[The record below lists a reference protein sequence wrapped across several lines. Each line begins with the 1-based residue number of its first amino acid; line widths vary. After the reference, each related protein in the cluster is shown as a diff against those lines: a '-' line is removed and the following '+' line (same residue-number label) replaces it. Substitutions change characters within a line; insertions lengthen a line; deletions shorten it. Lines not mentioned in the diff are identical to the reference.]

1 MNIAIVTPSPI
12 PFVIGGAEKLFWGL
26 LNAINQLTTHNAEL
40 IKIPCSG
47 NHFWGIIEG
56 AYRFSQLNLDHF
68 DLIITTKDP
77 AWLISHPNHM
87 VYMQHKCRGVYDL
100 YHKTGH
106 PVDFTSNH
114 RELERLYNMLRTS
127 PSRAMLPFFFQ
138 ELFRLKDIAGE
149 LEPLTF
155 AFPGPLTRAII
166 HWLDKAAL
174 TPDQI
179 RYWRAISRNVALRE
193 GYFPKN
199 ADMSTLDVKVIHH
212 PTDLCG
218 LHTGDYRHIFT
229 ASRLEGLKRIDLLI
243 KAFNALPEKLRSSV
257 EFHIAGT
264 GGQQEALQ
272 KLASDTSQIHFLGY
286 LNDSSLVQDYSSAL
300 FVPFVPYDED
310 YGLITLEA
318 MLSGKAVLTTFDSGG
333 VHELV
338 THGETGFCV
347 GPEPDLIAAAMRE
360 LVENRQKTIEMG
372 KRAREAVLNINWQ
385 NTVDSLLEGVEPARF
400 ERRSAV
406 VTSKPSSC
414 HHVATNVFTPKVVLA
429 NTFTVQPPVSGGQ
442 KRIFHL
448 YKELASVVDISLVSI
463 GGFDPQNI
471 TNNPSQSF
479 IAPNFEELIVPR
491 NARFHDH
498 TVDISAR
505 LGVSADDIASINSFG
520 KGFDLLPS
528 YEKAI
533 SSRLG
538 HASLVILSHP
548 YLFHA
553 VRKCWSGP
561 VWYEAH
567 NVEYD
572 IKSAMLPD
580 TEVAREYI
588 KQVFEVEMCACKEA
602 EFITACS
609 QEDAMRLVELYG
621 ISPETILVVPN
632 GVDFSSVAPLSP
644 DEKVAL
650 KRRLGISNMP
660 VALFMGS
667 LHKPNIE
674 ALPVIRF
681 LSEMCPDIL
690 FLVVGSVCE
699 AESALSGSNL
709 LFLGRLEEEEKNI
722 VLRCSDIGLN
732 PVVSGS
738 GTNLKL
744 VEYAAAGLVCLTT
757 KIGNRGLTLQNG
769 IHVHEAELDEFAS
782 TLKKIVSQF
791 GSHESQQMISM
802 ARQLV
807 KEKYDWHV
815 VSEPYKQRLV
825 KLVLSNN
832 KSKFF

>member
-26 LNAINQLTTHNAEL
+26 LNAINQLTPHNAEL
-40 IKIPCSG
+40 IKIPCNG

-68 DLIITTKDP
+68 DLVITTKDP

-100 YHKTGH
+100 YHKTGQ
-106 PVDFTSNH
+106 PVDFTPNH
-114 RELERLYNMLRTS
+114 KELERLDNMLRTS
-127 PSRAMLPFFFQ
+127 PGRAMLPLFFQ
-138 ELFRLKDIAGE
+138 ELFRLKDIQDRLA
-149 LEPLTF
+149 PLTF

-199 ADMSTLDVKVIHH
+199 ADMSAIDVKVIHH

-229 ASRLEGLKRIDLLI
+229 ASRLEKLKRVDLLI
-243 KAFNALPEKLRSSV
+243 TAFNSLPQRLRSSV

-272 KLASDTSQIHFLGY
+272 KLASDAPQIHFLGY
-286 LNDSSLVQDYSSAL
+286 LNDPSLVEAYSSAL

-318 MLSGKAVLTTFDSGG
+318 MLSGKAVLTTLDSGG
-333 VHELV
+333 VNELV
-338 THGETGFCV
+338 THNETGLCV
-347 GPEPDLIAAAMRE
+347 EPRPGSIADAMKELI
-360 LVENRQKTIEMG
+360 ENREKTIEMG
-372 KRAREAVLNINWQ
+372 KRAKESVSDINWQ
-385 NTVDSLLEGVEPARF
+385 NTVDALLDGVEPQVFNRKAL
-400 ERRSAV
+400 A
-406 VTSKPSSC
+406 PSSMSPLRSQ
-414 HHVATNVFTPKVVLA
+414 VATNVCTPKVVVV
-429 NTFTVQPPVSGGQ
+429 NTFQVQPPLSGGQ

-448 YKELASVVDISLVSI
+448 YKELSSVADISYVSI
-463 GGFDPQNI
+463 GGFGPQN
-471 TNNPSQSF
+471 TSGNPSQSF
-479 IAPNFEELIVPR
+479 ITPNFEELIVPR
-491 NARFHDH
+491 NPRYHRH
-498 TVDISAR
+498 TVEVSTC
-505 LGVSADDIASINSFG
+505 LGVSADDIASIE
-520 KGFDLLPS
+520 GFKLLSS

-533 SSRLG
+533 SSRIG

-553 VRKCWSGP
+553 VRRCWSGP
-561 VWYEAH
+561 IWYEAH

-572 IKSAMLPD
+572 IKSAILPD
-580 TEVAREYI
+580 TEPARVYL
-588 KQVFEVEMCACKEA
+588 KQVFEVEMRACNEA
-602 EFITACS
+602 QLIIACS
-609 QEDAMRLVELYG
+609 EQDAMRLVKLYG
-621 ISPETILVVPN
+621 IGPETILVVPN
-632 GVDFSSVAPLSP
+632 GVDFSSVAPLSS
-644 DEKVAL
+644 DEKAAL
-650 KRRLGISNMP
+650 KRRLGIDMP

-674 ALPVIRF
+674 ALPVIRS
-681 LSEMCPDIL
+681 LSEACPDIL

-699 AESALSGSNL
+699 AESAPSGSNL

-722 VLRCSDIGLN
+722 VLRSSDIGLN

-757 KIGNRGLTLQNG
+757 KIGNRGLAFQNG
-769 IHVHEAELDEFAS
+769 IHLYEAELDEFAS
-782 TLKKIVSQF
+782 TLKKIVSQLD
-791 GSHESQQMISM
+791 SDNTQQMTKM
-802 ARQLV
+802 ASQLV

-815 VSEPYKQRLV
+815 VSMPYKE
-825 KLVLSNN
+825 KLVMLPTYNLN
-832 KSKFF
+832 P